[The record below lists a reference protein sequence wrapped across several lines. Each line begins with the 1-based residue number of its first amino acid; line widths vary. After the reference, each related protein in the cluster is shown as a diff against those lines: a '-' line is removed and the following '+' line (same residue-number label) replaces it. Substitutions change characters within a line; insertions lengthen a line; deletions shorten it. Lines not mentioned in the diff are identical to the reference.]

1 MAEESFARY
10 PLVAQSPHARSWLT
24 FLANLQR
31 SPHTVDAYARDLQDY
46 FAFCDRQQV
55 VPEAAQRDHIAR
67 YVGDMAARARPQRAE
82 GSGADAQAGL
92 ANATMQRRLTA
103 LRLFYDY
110 LVEEA
115 WCVRNPV
122 SRGRYTPGRGFA
134 GARDRG
140 LLRRY
145 VRLPWIP
152 NAEQWTAILE
162 AVQHEPFRNRFMF
175 ALAYD
180 AGLRREELCSLATT
194 DIEPGKRLVHL
205 RAETTKN
212 QKARVVPFSAATGQ
226 LLAAYLVERRALG
239 RSRGPLFLS
248 VSRRNWAQPLS
259 KWAWSKI
266 IRQIAVRAATPA
278 LTPHTLRHLCL
289 TDLAS
294 AGWDLREIADF
305 AGHTSVETTRMYIRL
320 SGRELAKK
328 LDAGMASVH
337 HWRAQVMGEVFQ

>member
-10 PLVAQSPHARSWLT
+10 PLVAQSPHAHSWLT

-46 FAFCDRQQV
+46 FAFCARQQV
-55 VPEAAQRDHIAR
+55 VPEAAQRDDIAR
-67 YVGDMAARARPQRAE
+67 YVGDMATRLRPQATPDSVRNT
-82 GSGADAQAGL
+82 QVGL

-103 LRLFYDY
+103 VRLFYDY
-110 LVEEA
+110 LVEEQH
-115 WCVRNPV
+115 CPYNPV
-122 SRGRYTPGRGFA
+122 SRGRYTPGRGFG

-152 NAEQWTAILE
+152 NAEQWSAILD

-175 ALAYD
+175 ALSYD
-180 AGLRREELCSLATT
+180 AALRREELCCLATT
-194 DIEPGKRLVHL
+194 DIEPGKRLVHV

-212 QKARVVPFSAATGQ
+212 QKARIVPFSAATGQ
-226 LLAAYLVERRALG
+226 LMAAYLVERRELG

-248 VSRRNWAQPLS
+248 VSRRNHAQPLS

-266 IRQIAVRAATPA
+266 MRQIALRADMPA

-305 AGHTSVETTRMYIRL
+305 AGHSSVETTRMYIRL
-320 SGRELAKK
+320 TGRDLAKK
-328 LDAGMASVH
+328 LAAGMDSVH
-337 HWRAQVMGEVFQ
+337 GWRVRVMGEVFQ